1 MTEKEREKYNQI
13 FQTYTYDPN
22 GCYGYFDDAN
32 VENIFEF
39 GMLMDEKIMNY
50 EVSLIIEI
58 DGLFEKGYCEE
69 KIFNLIM
76 NAEPLVEDLDSNKNY
91 FLKKRA
97 IKLLKIR
104 SALYI
109 QSKDANRLSKIK
121 HIYE

>member
-1 MTEKEREKYNQI
+1 MTDKEKEKYNQI
-13 FQTYTYDPN
+13 YQTYEYDPD
-22 GCYGYFDDAN
+22 GHHGYFDDAN

-76 NAEPLVEDLDSNKNY
+76 NAEPLVEDLDNDKNY

-104 SALYI
+104 SALYM